1 MRRPL
6 VLVGFCYLLT
16 LAAAVYLGAEN
27 SYYLFWCCIAFFALS
42 VSIRKMREVMVFPAA
57 FLTAAVAFG
66 CFAGYSRAAVE
77 PPRVLD
83 GADAEVKGTVCELPY
98 SQYGRWY
105 YVVRLDSVSVPGT
118 PQKFKIRLSSQN
130 ELSVGPYSRISCKV
144 HFFRPQ
150 GGEGY
155 SSESYYE
162 SRGIR
167 MFAYLSGPGRV
178 SVMPPG
184 SKPPYY
190 YALLLRQA
198 MISSVDSML
207 PQQEASSL
215 IRGMLLGDKTSL
227 GTETEEDFRSA
238 GVSHLLAVSG
248 LHMATIAQLLFLLFG
263 LLRIPKRRSAPIAGA
278 GILCFMAVTG
288 FVPSVVRSGIMCLLC
303 LAAPLMSRRADP
315 LNSLGAAVL
324 ILCLPNPYAAA
335 DVGLLLS
342 FSATLGLIL
351 FAGPIQNWLDGRLDR
366 LRPLRRLTR
375 GIDGILAT
383 SAAAIVSTLPVM
395 ILSFGSVS
403 LIAPISNLLMLVP
416 ASLMISLS
424 AVGAVI
430 GLFAPQSFLLMPF
443 ALSGGLL
450 SKYLLTCAKLLAR
463 VPFASV
469 SASYGYI
476 FLWLAGSI
484 LLFAAAFSAH
494 GGRRLTLTA
503 GILSAVMLVTGILS
517 YGIISRGV
525 TRIAALDVGTGL
537 SVAVT
542 ENGHSAVFGCGG
554 YNSNNIKKYLSGR
567 NIRSLDELCLLT
579 KDHEEDVNSADLTKR
594 ISADH
599 LSMPEGSRY
608 DGFVQEAAAGSRSD
622 FLKEDASSEQ
632 AWQNIEIQK
641 RSCNGGIA
649 VRMKVQNVSVLLL
662 PAEADAS
669 ALPESWLSP
678 DFLITDMLPGEAA
691 GLHPLCTILSMDEQ
705 DLCKLPAQNGNHTF
719 WTGGFGT
726 VVLELRGDR
735 ILSVGRES

>member
-16 LAAAVYLGAEN
+16 LAAAVYLGAEI
-27 SYYLFWCCIAFFALS
+27 SFDLFWIFLLLFA
-42 VSIRKMREVMVFPAA
+42 VTVVIRKTRVVLVFPVA

-66 CFAGYSRAAVE
+66 CFSGYFHTAVE
-77 PPRVLD
+77 PPRALD
-83 GADAEVKGTVCELPY
+83 GADAEITGTVCELPY
-98 SQYGRWY
+98 TQYGRWY
-105 YVVRLDSVSVPGT
+105 YTVKLDSVSIPDS
-118 PQKFKIRLSSQN
+118 PQQFKIRLSSQSD
-130 ELSVGPYSRISCKV
+130 LSAGPYSRIRCKA

-162 SRGIR
+162 SHGIR
-167 MFAYLSGPGRV
+167 MFAYLSASGKT
-178 SVMPPG
+178 SVMPPD

-190 YALLLRQA
+190 YALLLRRS

-207 PQQEASSL
+207 PQEESGL
-215 IRGMLLGDKTSL
+215 IRGMLLGDKTAL

-248 LHMATIAQLLFLLFG
+248 LHMATIAQLLLLF
-263 LLRIPKRRSAPIAGA
+263 LSFLRVPKRRSAPIAGA
-278 GILCFMAVTG
+278 GILCFMAMTG
-288 FVPSVVRSGIMCLLC
+288 FVPSVVRSGVMFLLC
-303 LAAPLMSRRADP
+303 LAAPLISRRADP
-315 LNSLGAAVL
+315 LNSLGTAVL

-351 FAGPIQNWLDGRLDR
+351 FARPIQRWLDGHLDR
-366 LRPLRRLTR
+366 FRPLRRLTR
-375 GIDGILAT
+375 GMDGILAT
-383 SAAAIVSTLPVM
+383 SAAAIVATLPVM

-484 LLFAAAFSAH
+484 LLFAVAFVLR
-494 GGRRLTLTA
+494 GGRRLTVTA
-503 GILSAVMLVTGILS
+503 GILSAGMLATGILS
-517 YGIISRGV
+517 YGITSRSV

-537 SVAVT
+537 SVTVT
-542 ENGHSAVFGCGG
+542 GNGHSTVFGCGG

-579 KDHEEDVNSADLTKR
+579 KGHEEDVNAADLSER
-594 ISADH
+594 ISANT
-599 LSMPEGSRY
+599 LSSPEEGRY
-608 DGFVQEAAAGSRSD
+608 DGLLQKAAAGSRSD
-622 FLKEDASSEQ
+622 FLKEDASSEEM
-632 AWQNIEIQK
+632 WQNIKIQK
-641 RSCNGGIA
+641 KSCNGGIA
-649 VRMKVQNVSVLLL
+649 VRMEAQNVSVLLL
-662 PAEADAS
+662 PEEADAS

-678 DFLITDMLPGEAA
+678 DFLITDMLPEEKAA
-691 GLHPLCTILSMDEQ
+691 LHPLCTILSMDEQ
-705 DLCKLPAQNGNHTF
+705 DLCGLSAQNGNHTF

-726 VVLELRGDR
+726 VVLELKGDR